1 MDEADHDLAHL
12 RALDPDRTTRA
23 STPRSRTREPSPAH
37 PLHTLQPLRA
47 PRPGT
52 TPSPLPTPTDDAHA
66 HPPCAP
72 ALVPLESPP
81 SPAPSPSSTP
91 APTPDPSPDP
101 LDTPP
106 RPIDP
111 DILRILQQ
119 LRYRRAS
126 PSSIKATLAR
136 LLTATPAASTAH
148 DRPLGH
154 STTSPLPRARS
165 PSTPLAARSPP
176 LKERA
181 QSASC
186 ADLHI

>member
-12 RALDPDRTTRA
+12 RALDPDRTPRTPNA
-23 STPRSRTREPSPAH
+23 STPRSRTREASPLPS
-37 PLHTLQPLRA
+37 LQPLRA
-47 PRPGT
+47 PRART
-52 TPSPLPTPTDDAHA
+52 TPSPLPTPTDNAHP

-81 SPAPSPSSTP
+81 SPSPTP
-91 APTPDPSPDP
+91 APTPDP

-111 DILRILQQ
+111 DIIHILQQ

-126 PSSIKATLAR
+126 PSSIQATLAR
-136 LLTATPAASTAH
+136 LRTVHAQQAEPAPKKTHPPVQGINELAHSAPHHATPPASTTP
-148 DRPLGH
+148 DRSLCH

-165 PSTPLAARSPP
+165 P
-176 LKERA
+176 
-181 QSASC
+181 
-186 ADLHI
+186 